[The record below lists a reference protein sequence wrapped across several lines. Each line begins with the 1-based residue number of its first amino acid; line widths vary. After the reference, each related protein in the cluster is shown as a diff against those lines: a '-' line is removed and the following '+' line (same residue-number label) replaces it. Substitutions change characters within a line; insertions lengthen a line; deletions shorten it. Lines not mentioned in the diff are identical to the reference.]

1 MTIEI
6 IIIINVT
13 FGYKCFEDEKIT
25 KTSILFSNKGTSY
38 KNGCV
43 TLLATVEEIFP
54 TRKQL
59 QDKDENLRCF
69 TRSRGIGCVS
79 PHLLSG
85 IQYHKILF

>member
-1 MTIEI
+1 MT
-6 IIIINVT
+6 IIINVT

-43 TLLATVEEIFP
+43 RFLATVEEIFQ
-54 TRKQL
+54 TWKQL
-59 QDKDENLRCF
+59 QDEDENMRCF
-69 TRSRGIGCVS
+69 THSRGIGCFG

-85 IQYHKILF
+85 VQYHKTF